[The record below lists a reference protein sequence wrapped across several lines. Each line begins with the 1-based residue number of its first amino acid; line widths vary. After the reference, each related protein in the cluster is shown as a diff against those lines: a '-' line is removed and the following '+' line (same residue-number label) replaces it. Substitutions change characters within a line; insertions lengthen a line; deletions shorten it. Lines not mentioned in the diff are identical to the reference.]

1 MTKVKM
7 DKIRQSIHD
16 YIHDGYTD
24 KASFESHDIVYIEG
38 YQNWVMLS
46 IDKLGNQTWS
56 GPENNTM
63 SFLYNIDDAELV
75 LFYDN
80 EIKDN

>member
-1 MTKVKM
+1 MTKAKM

-38 YQNWVMLS
+38 FQNWVMLS
-46 IDKLGNQTWS
+46 IDKDLNQTWS

-63 SFLYNIDDAELV
+63 SFLHNIDDAELV
-75 LFYDN
+75 IFYEN
-80 EIKDN
+80 EIKQ